1 MTGSVR
7 VHTLIDSLT
16 WGGAEM
22 LLADLAVG
30 APSAG
35 IDLSVGYLR
44 DLDSSPSARRL
55 RETGVEPALLGTGRM
70 IDSGSLR
77 RVRSHLQEVQADIVH
92 THLATADF
100 LGTIAA
106 RSLGIPSVSTIHLIG
121 PGASDPPG
129 MRTTVKSGLTAF
141 VRSRVGA
148 RTIAVSEAARLAYL
162 KRHRLRSTG
171 VVTIHN
177 GIAAKPPSTPRE
189 QMRAQLGLEPDT
201 LAVAIVSVLRRGKGH
216 ELAFEAVARMRAQWP
231 ALKLIV
237 IGDGP
242 DRDRLAALA
251 APLGASAL
259 LLGHR
264 DDVPDLLN
272 AVDVLLHPTLMDAFP
287 TVLLEACAAGLP
299 ILASEVGGIPEIVG
313 DGQNGLL
320 LPAVPT
326 TEAIVEGLSRMLQDP
341 ALRARLGANARIRY
355 EQEFSAQRWAGR
367 LRALYDEVLS
377 TEPHAEQTPPGAGR

>member
-1 MTGSVR
+1 MTGSLR

-22 LLADLAVG
+22 LLADLASG

-35 IDLSVGYLR
+35 IDISVGYLR

-55 RETGVEPALLGTGRM
+55 RETGVEPRLVGTGRM
-70 IDSGSLR
+70 IDSRSLR
-77 RVRSHLQEVQADIVH
+77 RVRSHLKTVQADIVH

-129 MRTTVKSGLTAF
+129 LRTTIKSGLTAT

-162 KRHRLRSTG
+162 KRHRLRPAG

-177 GIAAKPPSTPRE
+177 GIAAKAPRTSRE
-189 QMRAQLGLEPDT
+189 EMRARLGLDPDAF
-201 LAVAIVSVLRRGKGH
+201 AVAIVSVLRRGKGH
-216 ELAFEAVARMRAQWP
+216 EVAFEAVAQMRREWP
-231 ALKLIV
+231 ALKLVV

-242 DRDRLAALA
+242 DRERLTALA
-251 APLGASAL
+251 APLGEGAL

-287 TVLLEACAAGLP
+287 TVLLEGCAAGLP

-320 LPAVPT
+320 LPAVPS
-326 TEAIVEGLSRMLQDP
+326 TEAIVERLSRLLREP
-341 ALRARLGANARIRY
+341 ALRARLGANARDRY
-355 EQEFSAQRWAGR
+355 EQEFSAQQWAGR
-367 LRALYDEVLS
+367 LRALYDQVLS
-377 TEPHAEQTPPGAGR
+377 AGRQTGQTALNGRL